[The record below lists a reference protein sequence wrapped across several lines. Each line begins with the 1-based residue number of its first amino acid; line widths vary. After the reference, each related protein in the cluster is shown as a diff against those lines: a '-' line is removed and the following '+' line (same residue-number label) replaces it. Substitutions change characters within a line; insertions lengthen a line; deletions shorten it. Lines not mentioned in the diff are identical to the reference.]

1 MKPTLLVLAAGL
13 GSRYGGLKQLD
24 GLGPQGQIIMDY
36 SIHDALKAGFGNVV
50 LIVQEPMIPV
60 LTERYLVQ
68 QQLPV
73 SFVIQDKKIERNNIV
88 HENAKPWG
96 TAHALWCA
104 KNAIQGNFLLINA
117 DDFYGQNSFALAYKH
132 LSQYENPCAIVF
144 PILKT
149 LSENGTVNRAEVHVE
164 NGLLKDSI
172 EREKISKTKEGIFYP
187 TSNGELVALAENT
200 LVSMNM
206 WGFTPAI
213 FDFLEK
219 DLDAFIQKWQA
230 NLGIEYQLPNVV
242 TAMIEAG
249 IYQIS
254 VIPTNEEWI
263 GITYQEDK
271 QKAAEQIKKLHDSG
285 VYSEKYGS
293 NCKSSK

>member
-36 SIHDALKAGFGNVV
+36 SIYDALKAGFGNIV

-73 SFVIQDKKIERNNIV
+73 SFVIQDKKIERNNVI

-104 KNAIQGNFLLINA
+104 KKAIQGNFLLINA
-117 DDFYGQNSFALAYKH
+117 DDFYGQNSFALAYTH

-149 LSENGTVNRAEVHVE
+149 LSENGTVNRAEIHVE
-164 NGLLKDSI
+164 NGFLKDSI
-172 EREKISKTKEGIFYP
+172 EREKISKTNEGIFYP
-187 TSNGELVALAENT
+187 GLNGESVSLSENT

-219 DLDAFIQKWQA
+219 DLDTFIQMWQSNPA
-230 NLGIEYQLPNVV
+230 IEYQLPNVV

-263 GITYQEDK
+263 GVTYQEDK
-271 QKAAEQIKKLHDSG
+271 QKAMEQLKKLHDLA
-285 VYSEKYGS
+285 VYSEELWK
-293 NCKSSK
+293 

>member
-50 LIVQEPMIPV
+50 LIVQEPMIRV

-73 SFVIQDKKIERNNIV
+73 SFVIQDKKMERNNAIY
-88 HENAKPWG
+88 ENAKPWG

-104 KNAIQGNFLLINA
+104 KKAIQSNFLLINA
-117 DDFYGQNSFALAYKH
+117 DDFYGQNSFALAYAH
-132 LSQYENPCAIVF
+132 LSQHENPCAIVF

-149 LSENGTVNRAEVHVE
+149 LSENGTVNRAQIHVE
-164 NGLLKDSI
+164 SGFLKDSI

-187 TSNGELVALAENT
+187 ASNGEQVPLSGNT

-206 WGFTPAI
+206 WGFTRAI

-219 DLDAFIQKWQA
+219 DLDPFIQKWQA
-230 NLGIEYQLPNVV
+230 NQGIEYQLPNVV
-242 TAMIEAG
+242 TAMIEAD

-263 GITYQEDK
+263 GVTYQEDK
-271 QKAAEQIKKLHDSG
+271 QKAMEQLKKLHDLG
-285 VYSEKYGS
+285 VYSEELWK
-293 NCKSSK
+293 

>member
-1 MKPTLLVLAAGL
+1 LKPTLLVLAAGL

-24 GLGPQGQIIMDY
+24 ELGPNGEIIMDY
-36 SIHDALKAGFGNVV
+36 SIKDALKAGFENVV
-50 LIVQEPMIPV
+50 LIVQEAMIPI
-60 LTERYLVQ
+60 LHERYVVQ
-68 QQLPV
+68 LKWPI
-73 SFVIQDKKIERNNIV
+73 SFVIQDKFIESNQV
-88 HENAKPWG
+88 VYENSKPWG

-104 KNAIQGNFLLINA
+104 RNEIKGNFLLINA
-117 DDFYGQNSFALAYKH
+117 DDFYGQNSFVLAFNHLVQYK
-132 LSQYENPCAIVF
+132 NPCAVVF

-149 LSENGTVNRAEVHVE
+149 LSENGTVNRAEIHIE
-164 NGLLKDSI
+164 NGFLKDSI
-172 EREKISKTKEGIFYP
+172 EREKISKTNEGVFYP
-187 TSNGELVALAENT
+187 NSNGESVLLTEST

-219 DLDAFIQKWQA
+219 DLNTFIQKWQNNPA
-230 NLGIEYQLPNVV
+230 IEYQLPKVV

-263 GITYQEDK
+263 GVTYQEDK
-271 QKAAEQIKKLHDSG
+271 QKAIEQLQKLNDSG
-285 VYSEKYGS
+285 VYSEELWK
-293 NCKSSK
+293 

>member
-242 TAMIEAG
+242 TAMIEAS

-285 VYSEKYGS
+285 VYSEKV
-293 NCKSSK
+293 

>member
-1 MKPTLLVLAAGL
+1 LKPTLLVLAAGL

-36 SIHDALKAGFGNVV
+36 SIKDALKAGFGNVV
-50 LIVQEPMIPV
+50 LIVQEQMIPV
-60 LTERYLVQ
+60 LSERYLVEQ
-68 QQLPV
+68 QVPV
-73 SFVIQDKKIERNNIV
+73 SFVIQDKKMERNNTI

-104 KNAIQGNFLLINA
+104 RNAIQGNFLLINA
-117 DDFYGQNSFALAYKH
+117 DDFYGQNSFALAYRH
-132 LSQYENPCAIVF
+132 LSQHENPCAIVF

-187 TSNGELVALAENT
+187 TPNGELVSLAEDT

-230 NLGIEYQLPNVV
+230 NPGIEYQLPNVV

-285 VYSEKYGS
+285 VYSEKL
-293 NCKSSK
+293 

>member
-132 LSQYENPCAIVF
+132 LSQHENPCAIVF

-285 VYSEKYGS
+285 VYSEKV
-293 NCKSSK
+293 

>member
-36 SIHDALKAGFGNVV
+36 SIHDALKAGFGNIV

-73 SFVIQDKKIERNNIV
+73 SFVIQDKKIERNNII

-104 KNAIQGNFLLINA
+104 KNAIQSNFLLINA
-117 DDFYGQNSFALAYKH
+117 DDFYGQNSFALAYTH
-132 LSQYENPCAIVF
+132 LSQHENPCAIVF

-149 LSENGTVNRAEVHVE
+149 LSENGTVNRAEIHVE
-164 NGLLKDSI
+164 NGFLKDSI
-172 EREKISKTKEGIFYP
+172 EREKISKTNEGIFYP
-187 TSNGELVALAENT
+187 GSNGESVSLSENT

-219 DLDAFIQKWQA
+219 DLDTFIQMWQS
-230 NLGIEYQLPNVV
+230 NPTIEYQLPNVV

-263 GITYQEDK
+263 GVTYQEDK
-271 QKAAEQIKKLHDSG
+271 QKAMEQLKKLHDLA
-285 VYSEKYGS
+285 VYSEELWK
-293 NCKSSK
+293 

>member
-88 HENAKPWG
+88 HENPKPWG

-104 KNAIQGNFLLINA
+104 KKAIQGNFLLINA
-117 DDFYGQNSFALAYKH
+117 DDFYGQNSFALAYRH

-164 NGLLKDSI
+164 NGFLKDSI
-172 EREKISKTKEGIFYP
+172 EREKISKTQEGIFYP
-187 TSNGELVALAENT
+187 TPNGEQEALAENT

-230 NLGIEYQLPNVV
+230 NPGIEYQLPNVV

-271 QKAAEQIKKLHDSG
+271 QKAAEQIKKLHNLG
-285 VYSEKYGS
+285 VYSEELWK
-293 NCKSSK
+293 

>member
-36 SIHDALKAGFGNVV
+36 SIHDALKAGFGNVI
-50 LIVQEPMIPV
+50 LIVQEQMIPV

-104 KNAIQGNFLLINA
+104 KKAIQGNFLLINA

-132 LSQYENPCAIVF
+132 LSQHENPCAIVF

-149 LSENGTVNRAEVHVE
+149 LSENGTVNRAEIHIE
-164 NGLLKDSI
+164 NGFLKDSI
-172 EREKISKTKEGIFYP
+172 EREKISKTNEGVFYP
-187 TSNGELVALAENT
+187 NSNGESVLLTEST

-219 DLDAFIQKWQA
+219 DLNTFIQKWQNNPA
-230 NLGIEYQLPNVV
+230 IEYQLPKVV

-263 GITYQEDK
+263 GVTYQEDK
-271 QKAAEQIKKLHDSG
+271 QKAIEQLQKLNYSG
-285 VYSEKYGS
+285 VYSEELWK
-293 NCKSSK
+293 

>member
-1 MKPTLLVLAAGL
+1 MKPTLLILAAGL

-50 LIVQEPMIPV
+50 LIVQEQMILV

-73 SFVIQDKKIERNNIV
+73 SFVIQDKRIERNNAIY
-88 HENAKPWG
+88 ENAKPWG

-104 KNAIQGNFLLINA
+104 KNVIQGNFLLINA
-117 DDFYGQNSFALAYKH
+117 DDFYGQSSFALAYGH
-132 LSQYENPCAIVF
+132 LSQHENPCAIVF

-149 LSENGTVNRAEVHVE
+149 LSDNGTVNRAEICVE
-164 NGLLKDSI
+164 NGFLKDLI
-172 EREKISKTKEGIFYP
+172 EREKIFKTKEGFFYP
-187 TSNGELVALAENT
+187 SSNAENIPLSENT

-219 DLDAFIQKWQA
+219 DLDVFIQKWQSNSA
-230 NLGIEYQLPNVV
+230 LEYQLPNVV
-242 TAMIEAG
+242 AAMIKAG
-249 IYQIS
+249 IYKIS

-263 GITYQEDK
+263 GITYQDDK
-271 QKAAEQIKKLHDSG
+271 QKAIAQLKKLHDSG
-285 VYSEKYGS
+285 IYSELE
-293 NCKSSK
+293 

>member
-1 MKPTLLVLAAGL
+1 LKPTLLILAAGL

-24 GLGPQGQIIMDY
+24 GLGPKGQIIMDY

-50 LIVQEPMIPV
+50 LIVQQQMISV

-73 SFVIQDKKIERNNIV
+73 SFVIQDKRIERNNAI

-104 KNAIQGNFLLINA
+104 KKNIEGNFLLINA
-117 DDFYGQNSFALAYKH
+117 DDFYGQNSFALAYGH
-132 LSQYENPCAIVF
+132 LSQYDNPCAIVF
-144 PILKT
+144 PILRT
-149 LSENGTVNRAEVHVE
+149 LSEYGTVNRAEIHVE
-164 NGLLKDSI
+164 NGFLKDSI
-172 EREKISKTKEGIFYP
+172 EREKIFKTKKGAFYP
-187 TSNGELVALAENT
+187 SSNGENIPLSENT

-206 WGFTPAI
+206 WGFTLAI
-213 FDFLEK
+213 FDFLKK
-219 DLDAFIQKWQA
+219 DLDVFIQKWQSNSA
-230 NLGIEYQLPNVV
+230 LEYQLPNVV
-242 TAMIEAG
+242 AAMIKAG
-249 IYQIS
+249 IYKIS

-271 QKAAEQIKKLHDSG
+271 QKAIAQLKKLHDSG
-285 VYSEKYGS
+285 IYSDLE
-293 NCKSSK
+293 

>member
-50 LIVQEPMIPV
+50 LIVQEPMIRV

-104 KNAIQGNFLLINA
+104 KNAIQSNFLLINA

-132 LSQYENPCAIVF
+132 LSQHENPCAIVF

-164 NGLLKDSI
+164 NGFLKDSI
-172 EREKISKTKEGIFYP
+172 EREKISKTNEAIFYP
-187 TSNGELVALAENT
+187 DSNGESVLLSEST

-219 DLDAFIQKWQA
+219 DLDTFIQKWQA
-230 NLGIEYQLPNVV
+230 NQGIEYQLPNVV
-242 TAMIEAG
+242 TAMIEAD

-263 GITYQEDK
+263 GVTYQEDK
-271 QKAAEQIKKLHDSG
+271 QKAMEQLKKLHDSG
-285 VYSEKYGS
+285 VYSEELWK
-293 NCKSSK
+293 